1 VSAGVVQPA
10 GYAATAAG
18 FLDEAAADRDG
29 DGQDVA
35 VRQLAALQGIGWA
48 LLALGD
54 QFADGTDAAA
64 DCATHLAEIGDAI
77 DGLRQAPGR
86 LTGLLAR
93 YLPESRKG
101 DRHA

>member
-1 VSAGVVQPA
+1 MSAGVVRPA

-18 FLDEAAADRDG
+18 FLDEAAADG

-64 DCATHLAEIGDAI
+64 DCATHLAGIGDAI
-77 DGLRQAPGR
+77 GGLRQAPGR

-93 YLPESRKG
+93 YLPKSRKG